1 MSEKQRT
8 SQWWVFH
15 EDKVE
20 EAIKAWLDEMY
31 PAPEPNE
38 AIDWAV
44 AVESFLK
51 SAALKRLGMR
61 KE

>member
-1 MSEKQRT
+1 M

-15 EDKVE
+15 EDKVD
-20 EAIKAWLDEMY
+20 EAVAAWLGEMH
-31 PAPEPNE
+31 PPPTPEQRIE
-38 AIDWAV
+38 HEIAV
-44 AVESFLK
+44 KAFLN

>member
-1 MSEKQRT
+1 M

-20 EAIKAWLDEMY
+20 EAIEAWLDERH
-31 PAPEPNE
+31 PASKDDVADRE
-38 AIDWAV
+38 AV
-44 AVESFLK
+44 REFLY

>member
-1 MSEKQRT
+1 M

-20 EAIKAWLDEMY
+20 EAIRAWIAERRPGLRQDDDDDIDDADAVREFL
-31 PAPEPNE
+31 ASE
-38 AIDWAV
+38 AV
-44 AVESFLK
+44 
-51 SAALKRLGMR
+51 KRLGMR

>member
-1 MSEKQRT
+1 M

-20 EAIKAWLDEMY
+20 EAIEAWLDEMH
-31 PAPEPNE
+31 PPPEPNE
-38 AIDWAV
+38 AIDWATV
-44 AVESFLK
+44 VESFLN

>member
-1 MSEKQRT
+1 M

-20 EAIKAWLDEMY
+20 KAIKAWLDEVY
-31 PAPEPNE
+31 PEMSHDAQIVERASARE
-38 AIDWAV
+38 E
-44 AVESFLK
+44 VESFLN